1 MPVGSVRWSSSVTSA
16 KELYTLFSHSGHQ
29 GTKPRPPAPDRWGDM
44 VHAPW
49 LRILVIQQLRGL
61 WVARGLEH
69 DISAENRSMER
80 AIDAVVG
87 IAQAHSN
94 FDRRHGRVALSSLPA
109 APRWCW
115 TAYQHATP
123 LRTVP
128 AAGQD
133 APGGSHSG
141 ISIAIAPDGWALP
154 MSSAIKEPSSVPA
167 A

>member
-1 MPVGSVRWSSSVTSA
+1 MVSS
-16 KELYTLFSHSGHQ
+16 
-29 GTKPRPPAPDRWGDM
+29 
-44 VHAPW
+44 PW

-69 DISAENRSMER
+69 DISIENRSMER

-87 IAQAHSN
+87 IAKAHSD
-94 FDRRHGRVALSSLPA
+94 FDQRHGRVALSSLPA

-123 LRTVP
+123 LRTLP
-128 AAGQD
+128 APQPRG
-133 APGGSHSG
+133 PEGIVSE
-141 ISIAIAPDGWALP
+141 ISIAVAPDGWALP
-154 MSSAIKEPSSVPA
+154 VGSAIRQPSAIPA